1 MNRNLNRNSIQF
13 HKIKKKKPN
22 NHLSPQ
28 TIKHKKEHPYGIGNP
43 DPGLGQAQKCG
54 RVISMD

>member
-13 HKIKKKKPN
+13 HKIPLN

-43 DPGLGQAQKCG
+43 DPGLGQAQKYG